1 MTLPFGLGV
10 LHVVVPLALL
20 ALLVVPL
27 FLVPASPGRRLRI
40 AAWCR
45 ALAAFALGLALAGLY
60 LETPRPAAG
69 SCLIAGIDVSASVG
83 RAAADR
89 ARVPRPDGAGTRPG

>member
-40 AAWCR
+40 AAQR
-45 ALAAFALGLALAGLY
+45 DLD
-60 LETPRPAAG
+60 R
-69 SCLIAGIDVSASVG
+69 V
-83 RAAADR
+83 DR
-89 ARVPRPDGAGTRPG
+89 ARAPPSDALLRLLRL